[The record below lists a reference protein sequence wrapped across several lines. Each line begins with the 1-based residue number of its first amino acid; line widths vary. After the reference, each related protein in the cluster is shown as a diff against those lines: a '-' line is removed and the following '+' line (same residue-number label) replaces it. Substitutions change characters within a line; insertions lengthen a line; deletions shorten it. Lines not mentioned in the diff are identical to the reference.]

1 MSYNSNDNSTPPGKW
16 AEVNGS
22 CRATARARALGART
36 PHLVSDVVDAEADR
50 GALTLLQSSCSS
62 RVCVCVSTPSVYP
75 SFFFF
80 FLFSI
85 ERFDRIELKLMTT
98 MRKGQQCG
106 GDDLWPGVSVCEC
119 VWIYYPIIFRWMKSD
134 RAVAWPTRW
143 MAYVANIWYSSS
155 IINH

>member
-1 MSYNSNDNSTPPGKW
+1 MPGD
-16 AEVNGS
+16 G
-22 CRATARARALGART
+22 ARARTGGSDAAPCLRRRRRRGWQRRA
-36 PHLVSDVVDAEADR
+36 HLAPIK
-50 GALTLLQSSCSS
+50 LQLSC
-62 RVCVCVSTPSVYP
+62 VCVCVNTQCL

-80 FLFSI
+80 FFFFSI